1 MAVELVVAPEV
12 AQDVEEAYI
21 WYEER
26 RSGLGEEFLGC
37 VDTSIQ
43 IICRSPELYP
53 KIYQKYRRALISRFP
68 YAVFYEY
75 LTEKI
80 YIYSVFHTSLNP
92 DKWRKRL
99 A

>member
-1 MAVELVVAPEV
+1 MCGYQHSNNFAVHLNF
-12 AQDVEEAYI
+12 I
-21 WYEER
+21 
-26 RSGLGEEFLGC
+26 
-37 VDTSIQ
+37 
-43 IICRSPELYP
+43 
-53 KIYQKYRRALISRFP
+53 QKYRRALISRFP